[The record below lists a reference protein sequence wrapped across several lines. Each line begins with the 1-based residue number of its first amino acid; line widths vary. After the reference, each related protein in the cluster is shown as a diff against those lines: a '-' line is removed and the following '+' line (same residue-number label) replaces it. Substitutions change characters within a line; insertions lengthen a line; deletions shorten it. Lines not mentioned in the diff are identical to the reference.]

1 VDKDRRGSFISC
13 LWNASY
19 YYSCFLVLH
28 FPCLLFSDCAKVGKA
43 LEAVGCTKKFGRMQG
58 RVCGGGV
65 RILLK
70 PPSVDSLGKN
80 KCLQVYPEGTH
91 FMIPWFD
98 RPVIYDVRARPNI
111 VESTSG
117 SRDLQMVQS
126 SALCIQIRSMQA
138 LSSADEPAQWAHVAT
153 WI

>member
-1 VDKDRRGSFISC
+1 MEKERRSSFICC

-19 YYSCFLVLH
+19 YYSCFLVLP
-28 FPCLLFSDCAKVGKA
+28 FPCLLFSNCAKVGKA
-43 LEAVGCTKKFGRMQG
+43 LEAVGCTKKFVKMQG
-58 RVCGGGV
+58 RVCRGGV
-65 RILLK
+65 RVLLE

-126 SALCIQIRSMQA
+126 SALCIQTRSMQA
-138 LSSADEPAQWAHVAT
+138 LSSADEPAQLAHVET
-153 WI
+153 